1 MRPAARLQAAVEL
14 LDAVCGGTLPADRV
28 IERYF
33 RDRRYAGSKDRRA
46 VIGLVFAVLRD
57 RAPLAWR
64 LAQATDTSAEAMME
78 RATGRELAL
87 AHVALTAPDDLALFG
102 EGGAH
107 APEPLSEE
115 EKALLPRVTAADLAA
130 ALDWIRLG
138 YPAWLDASLRR
149 RFGNDLDKE
158 MAALNARA
166 PLDLR
171 VQQGDRDL
179 LIHELREDGLAG
191 VPTPISPWGIRFAE
205 SHALGSIDAYRR
217 GAVEIQD
224 EGSQLVAALALARP
238 GETVID
244 LCAGA
249 GGKALALASAM
260 EDRGIV
266 LACDIDARRLA
277 ELEPRQR
284 RADLR
289 CIRPLL
295 LREGGPELDSWIAR
309 ADAVL
314 VDAPCTGMGTWRRA
328 PDARWRLTPETLDR
342 SRTLQRETLATAAR
356 LVKPG
361 GRLVYAVC
369 SLLPEEGE
377 DQAEAFLSAHP
388 DFMPSPPA
396 ARWAAAGLG
405 GAPPDGP
412 WAVLTPAGQGTDG
425 FFIAVFTRSTFPT
438 A

>member
-1 MRPAARLQAAVEL
+1 MRPAARLQAAIEL
-14 LDAVCGGTLPADRV
+14 LDSIRGGTLPADRV

-46 VIGLVFAVLRD
+46 VIARVFAILRD

-64 LAQATDTSAEAMME
+64 IAQGSDQPVDAVME

-87 AHVALTAPDDLALFG
+87 IHAAVTAPADLALFG

-107 APEPLSEE
+107 APEVLSDA
-115 EKALLPRVTAADLAA
+115 EKALAQGAPGMALARA
-130 ALDWIRLG
+130 PDWVRLG

-149 RFGNDLDKE
+149 RFGAQLDTE

-171 VQQGDRDL
+171 AQLGDRDL
-179 LIHELREDGLAG
+179 LMRELKEQGLAAIA
-191 VPTPISPWGIRFAE
+191 TPISPWGIRLAE
-205 SHALGSIDAYRR
+205 SHPLGTVDAYRR
-217 GAVEIQD
+217 GAVEVQD

-249 GGKALALASAM
+249 GGKALALASVM
-260 EDRGIV
+260 DDRGVV

-289 CIRPLL
+289 SIRPLV
-295 LREGGPELDSWIAR
+295 LRDGAPELNAWTAR

-328 PDARWRLTPETLDR
+328 PDARWRLLPETLAK
-342 SRTLQRETLATAAR
+342 SHALQTETLTLAAP
-356 LVKPG
+356 LVRPG

-377 DQAEAFLSAHP
+377 AQAEAFLTAHP
-388 DFMPSPPA
+388 DFTVAPPA
-396 ARWAAAGLG
+396 ARWAAADLG
-405 GAPPDGP
+405 GTPPEGP
-412 WAVLTPAGQGTDG
+412 WAVLTPARHGTDG
-425 FFIAVFTRSTFPT
+425 FFIAVFTRLG
-438 A
+438 

>member
-1 MRPAARLQAAVEL
+1 MRPAARLQAAIEL
-14 LDAVCGGTLPADRV
+14 LDSIRGGTLPADRV

-46 VIGLVFAVLRD
+46 VIARVFAILRD

-64 LAQATDTSAEAMME
+64 MAQGSDQPVDAVME

-87 AHVALTAPDDLALFG
+87 IHAAVTVPADLALFG

-107 APEPLSEE
+107 APDALGED
-115 EKALLPRVTAADLAA
+115 EKVLAQRAGDA
-130 ALDWIRLG
+130 ALDTAPDWVRLG

-149 RFGNDLDKE
+149 RFGAQLDTE
-158 MAALNARA
+158 MVALNARA

-171 VQQGDRDL
+171 AQLGDRDL
-179 LIHELREDGLAG
+179 LMHELKEQGLAATA
-191 VPTPISPWGIRFAE
+191 TPISPWGIRLAE
-205 SHALGSIDAYRR
+205 SHPLGTVDAYRR
-217 GAVEIQD
+217 GAVEVQD
-224 EGSQLVAALALARP
+224 EGSQLVAALTLARP

-249 GGKALALASAM
+249 GGKALALASVM
-260 EDRGIV
+260 DDRGII
-266 LACDIDARRLA
+266 LACDTDARRLA

-289 CIRPLL
+289 SIRPLV
-295 LREGGPELDSWIAR
+295 LRDGAPELDSWTAR

-328 PDARWRLTPETLDR
+328 PDARWRLSPEMLAKSCALQAETLHR
-342 SRTLQRETLATAAR
+342 AAP
-356 LVKPG
+356 LVRPG

-377 DQAEAFLSAHP
+377 AQAEAFLAAHP
-388 DFMPSPPA
+388 DFTPSPPA
-396 ARWAAAGLG
+396 DRWAAAGLG
-405 GAPPDGP
+405 GTPPDGL
-412 WAVLTPAGQGTDG
+412 WAVLTPARHGTDG
-425 FFIAVFTRSTFPT
+425 FFIAVFTRSR
-438 A
+438 